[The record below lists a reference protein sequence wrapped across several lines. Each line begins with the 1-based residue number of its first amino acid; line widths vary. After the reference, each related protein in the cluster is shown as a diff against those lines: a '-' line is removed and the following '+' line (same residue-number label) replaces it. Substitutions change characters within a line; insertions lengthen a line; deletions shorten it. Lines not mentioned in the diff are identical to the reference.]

1 MKPDGS
7 RYKLAWAIALPAGVP
22 RWICSEVRR
31 VHGIM
36 SEFIGASRRPDSTR
50 RSARSLTAKR
60 DQLRRHRPEASR
72 ASGNP
77 FRPDIPLDS

>member
-36 SEFIGASRRPDSTR
+36 SEFIGASRRPDSLR
-50 RSARSLTAKR
+50 HSACSVAGVRNR
-60 DQLRRHRPEASR
+60 FRPHRPEAHR
-72 ASGNP
+72 PRGNL
-77 FRPDIPLDS
+77 FRPGVSFDS